1 METNRKKHVIIIGGG
16 FGGLHSAMALSNTS
30 VNVTLIDKRNF
41 HLFQPLLYQVAT
53 GGLSPA
59 DIASPL
65 RAVFKKQRNIR
76 VVLGTVKEIDL
87 DKKQVRLLEQSFSF
101 DKLIIAA
108 GANPHYFDKNQWA
121 EVASGLKTIED
132 ATTIRS
138 NVLSAFEKAE
148 LESEP
153 NKKAALLT
161 FTVIGGGPAGVEMAG
176 AIAEIARVTM
186 RCDFRTIN
194 PSLARIV
201 LIEGNER
208 ILSAYPEDLS
218 AKAQATLNKLGVEVL
233 TASYVTDIQQGEVT
247 LKNSEGSTRLA
258 TQTMIW
264 AAGVKA
270 ASLSSELAEKYNLS
284 SDRAGRIKVTPDCTI
299 PGYPDTYVIGDMAH
313 FRTGENEMLP
323 GVAPVAMQQGRFAAN
338 HILKKK
344 QAPFVY
350 TDKGNLAVI
359 GRKSAVAFRGNVK
372 LSGPIAWI
380 LWIFVHL
387 LFLVG
392 AENRILV
399 AIQWGFNYFT
409 FGRSARL
416 IVNNRNAC

>member
-1 METNRKKHVIIIGGG
+1 MQSKEHIVIIGGG
-16 FGGLHSAMALSNTS
+16 FGGLHAAMALRNT
-30 VNVTLIDKRNF
+30 NIRVTLIDKRNF

-59 DIASPL
+59 DIATPL
-65 RAVFKKQRNIR
+65 RTVFKRYRNIR
-76 VVLGTVKEIDL
+76 VVLGTVRKVD
-87 DKKQVRLLEQSFSF
+87 LEQKLVYLERQKFSY
-101 DKLIIAA
+101 DKLILAA
-108 GANPHYFDKNQWA
+108 GASTHYFGKDQWA

-138 NVLSAFEKAE
+138 RVLSAFEMAE
-148 LESEP
+148 LEKEP
-153 NKKAALLT
+153 NIKAALLT

-176 AIAEIARVTM
+176 AIAEIARITM
-186 RCDFRTIN
+186 RCDFRNIN
-194 PSLARIV
+194 PSLARII

-208 ILSAYPEDLS
+208 ILSAYPEKLS
-218 AKAQATLNKLGVEVL
+218 VKAQKTLSKLGVEVL
-233 TASYVTDIQQGEVT
+233 TGAYVTGIRQGTLT
-247 LKNSEGSTRLA
+247 LKSANGSRSIA
-258 TQTMIW
+258 SQTLIW

-270 ASLSSELAEKYNLS
+270 ASVSAILAKHYNLITDHS
-284 SDRAGRIKVTPDCTI
+284 GRIIVNPDCTI
-299 PGYPDTYVIGDMAH
+299 PDFPNVYVIGDMAH
-313 FRTGENEMLP
+313 FQTKGKDMLP
-323 GVAPVAMQQGRFAAN
+323 GVAPVAMQQGRYVAN

-344 QAPFVY
+344 TGPFKY

-359 GRKSAVAFRGNVK
+359 GRKSAVAFRGNIK
-372 LSGPIAWI
+372 LSGAIAWI

-399 AIQWGFNYFT
+399 AIQWGFNYVT
-409 FGRSARL
+409 FGQSARL